1 MVPSRA
7 GSRARCARRNSSIS
21 EFLEHNHPYPYS
33 SIRGRST
40 SETTLGLSERENVA
54 RWICLPVKIPSSTA
68 GTPSPGTFNLIKRI
82 LAGGLYR
89 PAVHGTGQGD
99 TGVWE
104 RSFHCPSL
112 LLHASSVG
120 QYLMA
125 GITPSS
131 EYNHHRCTTVAR
143 THYTDDPGGNPVC
156 ILMEVRRQTQG
167 RTQQFAFNE
176 RLRNMKVIGQG
187 YAGYTQA
194 L

>member
-1 MVPSRA
+1 MGKGHYEKTRRPPITAAAGWSPAGPETGSGARAETHLSPSSWNTITLTRT
-7 GSRARCARRNSSIS
+7 ARYAAVQLPRRP
-21 EFLEHNHPYPYS
+21 E
-33 SIRGRST
+33 
-40 SETTLGLSERENVA
+40 GLSERENVA

-82 LAGGLYR
+82 PAGGLYH

-131 EYNHHRCTTVAR
+131 EYDHHRCTTVGR
-143 THYTDDPGGNPVC
+143 THYTDIPLV
-156 ILMEVRRQTQG
+156 TS
-167 RTQQFAFNE
+167 
-176 RLRNMKVIGQG
+176 
-187 YAGYTQA
+187 
-194 L
+194 